1 MIIFKIFTT
10 NLGGSFIIVIFLMK
24 LKLGEVNYG
33 PEVTQLY
40 FFHSQGNGATGIL
53 HLSHVHTSSK

>member
-1 MIIFKIFTT
+1 MIILKIFTT
-10 NLGGSFIIVIFLMK
+10 NLGNSFIIIIFLIK
-24 LKLGEVNYG
+24 LKLGEVNYE

-40 FFHSQGNGATGIL
+40 FFHSQGNGDTGML